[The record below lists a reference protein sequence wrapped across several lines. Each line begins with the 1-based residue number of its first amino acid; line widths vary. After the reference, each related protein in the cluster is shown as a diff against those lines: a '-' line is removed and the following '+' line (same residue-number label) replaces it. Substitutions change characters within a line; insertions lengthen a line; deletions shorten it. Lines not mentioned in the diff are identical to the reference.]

1 MSSVTLPVRLAR
13 LFFRNRQ
20 LLILA
25 ISIILIGG
33 MSALGSLPRLEDPR
47 ITNRNITIITP
58 VPGAS
63 AERVETL
70 VTEPLERGMQ
80 EISGIK
86 DIESTSTAGV
96 SLVSIELGAEITEG
110 KNKEIFS
117 EVRDKVAEVSTAFP
131 VDAQASLIDDKRDPV
146 AFTLITAVR
155 WESSS
160 EINLNVMNRAA
171 EELANRL
178 RTVGGTELV
187 RIYGAPTEEI
197 LVTTD
202 AAELAA
208 LGMSVSEVTAQLRL
222 ADAKKPAGTFRG
234 NQSNINVEVA
244 GELDSIA
251 RIENLTLRS
260 GLNGDGIK
268 LADVADV
275 TRHWREPERELG
287 FVDGARVVYVAT
299 RMGSARRV
307 DQWAP
312 EANAVVAAYQAELGE
327 GVVLDNIFEQERY
340 TTGLLNSLT
349 SNLVAG
355 AGVVI
360 GVIFVMMGWRLAL
373 VVGSVLPLV
382 TAMVL
387 FSLQLSGNTIHQM
400 SIFGMIIAIGLLI
413 DNAIVVADEIMQHRS
428 RGATAQQA
436 VQRAIGHLFV
446 PLLASTLTTVLAF
459 APILLLPG
467 SAGDFV
473 GSIGSTVITAVICSF
488 FVSITIIAALAG
500 LFAQPVSSTSTSHW
514 WTVGVRPQK
523 LAATYRRLLGS
534 ALRNPIAAILIA
546 VFWPL
551 CGFIAA
557 TELGNQ
563 FFPPVDRD
571 MFQIQVTLPSDS
583 SIENTRREVEA
594 IEERIRE
601 FEATD
606 HVYWLVG
613 GSFPTV
619 YYNLIMNKD
628 DSAYYANAIVTAS
641 SDASAKA
648 MIAPLQKAL
657 DAEFSNA
664 QIVIR
669 QFGQGPPVTVDVE
682 YRLYG
687 PSIETLQ
694 DIGETIRLA
703 LQSDPDVI
711 TTRVSMPRGEPKLWF
726 DADEEEVKRAGLNLV
741 DVANQLQ
748 AGLEGSIGG
757 TVLENLEQL
766 PVRVRYSS
774 AVRGDIESISSMQ
787 VVAPRTAG
795 SGTPSWVSLH
805 SLGEMKLEPV
815 LGGITRFNAQRTNRV
830 QAYTQNESLPL
841 DVTARVLEKLDREG
855 FVLPAGYRLELG
867 GAAEQEGESTGD
879 LAAFIPLLITLSA
892 ATLVLLFRS
901 GTLALLLGTVAVLSI
916 GLGLF
921 ATWTMGFPISFNSFL
936 GILGLIGLAF
946 NNSIVVLAA
955 IRADELAR
963 AGNREAIVEAIMGS
977 TRHILSTT
985 LTTIGGFLPLLIFVG
1000 GDFWPSLS
1008 IVLVGGIGGSMI
1020 LALLMV
1026 PAVYSMLPDGWR
1038 GPESVSN
1045 DGDVAIE
1052 GAMS

>member
-1 MSSVTLPVRLAR
+1 MSNATLPVRLAT
-13 LFFRNRQ
+13 LFFQNRQ
-20 LLILA
+20 LLLLA

-33 MSALGSLPRLEDPR
+33 LSALGSLPRLEDPR

-70 VTEPLERGMQ
+70 VTEPMERGMQ
-80 EISGIK
+80 EITGIK

-117 EVRDKVAEVSTAFP
+117 EVRDKVAEVSSVFP
-131 VDAQASLIDDKRDPV
+131 AEAQASLIDDKRDPV

-155 WESSS
+155 WDSSS

-178 RTVGGTELV
+178 RTVAGTDLV
-187 RIYGAPTEEI
+187 RIYGAPSEEI
-197 LVTTD
+197 LV
-202 AAELAA
+202 AADSAKLAA
-208 LGMSVSEVTAQLRL
+208 LGMSVTEVTAQLRL
-222 ADAKKPAGTFRG
+222 ADAKTPAGTFRG

-251 RIENLTLRS
+251 RIANLTLRS
-260 GLNGDGIK
+260 GTNGDGIK
-268 LADVADV
+268 LADVASV
-275 TRHWREPERELG
+275 SRHWREPERELG
-287 FVDGARVVYVAT
+287 YVDGERALYVAT
-299 RMGSARRV
+299 RMGPARRV

-312 EANAVVAAYQAELGE
+312 EANAVVAAYQAELGS
-327 GVVLDNIFEQERY
+327 GIVLDNIFEQERY

-355 AGVVI
+355 AGVVV

-387 FSLQLSGNTIHQM
+387 FSLQLAGNTIHQM

-428 RGATAQQA
+428 RGATALQA
-436 VQRAIGHLFV
+436 VQRAIAHLFV

-500 LFAQPVSSTSTSHW
+500 LFAQPVSQSSQTRW
-514 WTVGVRPQK
+514 WVVGIRPQK
-523 LAATYRRLLGS
+523 LAATYRNLLGA
-534 ALRNPIAAILIA
+534 ALRNPLAAIMIA

-557 TELGNQ
+557 TQLGNQ

-594 IEERIRE
+594 IEARIRE
-601 FEATD
+601 FEATE

-628 DSAYYANAIVTAS
+628 DSAYYANGIVTAS

-648 MIAPLQKAL
+648 MIAPLQRAL

-694 DIGETIRLA
+694 EIGETIRLA

-726 DADEEEVKRAGLNLV
+726 DANEEEVKRVGLNLV
-741 DVANQLQ
+741 DVSNQLQ
-748 AGLEGSIGG
+748 TSLEGSIGG

-766 PVRVRYSS
+766 PVRVRYTN
-774 AVRGDIESISSMQ
+774 AVRGDIESISSMPI
-787 VVAPRTAG
+787 VAPRLAG
-795 SGTPSWVSLH
+795 TGAPSWVSLQ

-841 DVTARVLEKLDREG
+841 DVTSRVLEKLNQEG

-879 LAAFIPLLITLSA
+879 LAAFVPLLVTLSA

-901 GTLALLLGTVAVLSI
+901 GTLALLLGSVAVLSI

-955 IRADELAR
+955 IRADDAAR
-963 AGNREAIVEAIMGS
+963 EGNKSAIVEAIMGS

-1038 GPESVSN
+1038 GPRSTTHSEELPVQ
-1045 DGDVAIE
+1045 
-1052 GAMS
+1052 GAVV